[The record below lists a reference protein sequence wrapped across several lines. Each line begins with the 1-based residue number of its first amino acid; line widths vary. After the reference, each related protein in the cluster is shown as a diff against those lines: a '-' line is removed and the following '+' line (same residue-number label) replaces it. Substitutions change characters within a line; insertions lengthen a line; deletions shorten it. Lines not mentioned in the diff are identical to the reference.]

1 MTCIYFYYSVFHRW
15 VFGPFGITSPALAA
29 GLIRVLS
36 GFQGL

>member
-1 MTCIYFYYSVFHRW
+1 MTYIYFYYSVFHKG
-15 VFGPFGITSPALAA
+15 VFGPFGITNP